1 MSDSTPSRVFTL
13 VQRELQEYKT
23 SLLWTP
29 IVIAATLTLVML
41 ASVLLANR
49 ISVMGDTLLQV
60 VLQEQ
65 SAKGMNIRIHIDSDE
80 DENQSIEYTVEQ
92 ELEVP
97 AEEDWDFDREWKFKP
112 QSKSK
117 IDSGLDHGVENLNLM
132 LTVVHMLLLLVLVFV
147 SANYLLGTLF
157 NDRKD
162 RSILFWRSMP
172 VSEWEEVLTKLGV
185 ALVVA
190 PLIFITISLLTQL
203 MVVGMSMLL
212 VWRMEMDPFQMV
224 LGNIDFSTLLVDQI
238 GGWIL
243 TALLIAPAYAW
254 LLLASAAA
262 RRSPFMLTVAPFL
275 GVVLLEKIFL
285 GSETITDAASR
296 HIPHL
301 SEVSAIGFYLHG
313 PDWAAVSYA
322 SLVSGLI
329 FCAAVLWLTVYLRK
343 YRWEI

>member
-1 MSDSTPSRVFTL
+1 MSDSTPSRIFSL
-13 VQRELQEYKT
+13 VQRELQEYKN
-23 SLLWTP
+23 SLFWTP

-41 ASVLLANR
+41 ASVLLADR
-49 ISVMGDTLLQV
+49 ISVMGDTLLKV

-65 SAKGMNIRIHIDSDE
+65 TAKGMNIRIHIDSD
-80 DENQSIEYTVEQ
+80 DEESRSIEYTVEQ

-97 AEEDWDFDREWKFKP
+97 TEEDWDFDREWKFKP
-112 QSKSK
+112 QGKSK
-117 IDSGLDHGVENLNLM
+117 IDSGMEQRVENLNPL
-132 LTVVHMLLLLVLVFV
+132 LTAVHMILLLVLVFV
-147 SANYLLGTLF
+147 SANYLLSTLF

-185 ALVVA
+185 ALVIA
-190 PLIFITISLLTQL
+190 PLIFIVVSLLTQL
-203 MVVGMSMLL
+203 MVVVMSMLL
-212 VWRMEMDPFQMV
+212 VWRMDMDPFQLV
-224 LGNIDFSTLLVDQI
+224 LGNIEFGRLFVDQI

-285 GSETITDAASR
+285 GSETIADAASR